1 MSHNILHYERHFL
14 IIKLPL
20 LMKEKPF
27 DSTLSMTP
35 RRFLDIILACN
46 IYVCKVAV
54 RILLYPSPSVPK
66 IIRISTQKNL
76 ACHGWTGCN
85 NISSFWPR
93 YTVCT
98 ICYQTPD
105 ICHWIRSS
113 SDRSVFMRRFRLGLR
128 QLAFNLLQF
137 LMKFSL
143 MKYPLM
149 FLVYH
154 PIIS

>member
-46 IYVCKVAV
+46 IYVCRVAV

-76 ACHGWTGCN
+76 ACHGICNSILVQMSGFYLHTVDLQLQLLRVHRDGVTGSAFSE
-85 NISSFWPR
+85 IYVVFE
-93 YTVCT
+93 TVYLSVL
-98 ICYQTPD
+98 IV
-105 ICHWIRSS
+105 HAIRGIQ
-113 SDRSVFMRRFRLGLR
+113 RM
-128 QLAFNLLQF
+128 
-137 LMKFSL
+137 
-143 MKYPLM
+143 
-149 FLVYH
+149 
-154 PIIS
+154 

>member
-1 MSHNILHYERHFL
+1 MSHNILHYERHFF

-85 NISSFWPR
+85 NISSFWTR
-93 YTVCT
+93 YM
-98 ICYQTPD
+98 YYML
-105 ICHWIRSS
+105 SE
-113 SDRSVFMRRFRLGLR
+113 
-128 QLAFNLLQF
+128 A
-137 LMKFSL
+137 
-143 MKYPLM
+143 
-149 FLVYH
+149 
-154 PIIS
+154 

>member
-93 YTVCT
+93 YTVL
-98 ICYQTPD
+98 YVLYV
-105 ICHWIRSS
+105 IRSLTFAIES
-113 SDRSVFMRRFRLGLR
+113 TPVVTGRFLCGDSD
-128 QLAFNLLQF
+128 
-137 LMKFSL
+137 
-143 MKYPLM
+143 
-149 FLVYH
+149 
-154 PIIS
+154 